1 MNCSDCIQRLSVFLL
16 GMSLG
21 SLSYCISEGFS
32 AQHFN
37 CVDFANTTSWF
48 LSFSTIV
55 SLLLCLESLYCCMT
69 RFEPGFIGQTDGFTF
84 GSTRF
89 KEHCSQVRGTI
100 APRLLTIYLLN
111 IILTPECCSKL
122 PREGYKIE
130 VLSFSFI
137 DVLTLAAFPI
147 VSHVSNKGGLDFH
160 THFFW
165 ILNWN
170 FWILIQIVV
179 RLLIAWCNMF
189 CSSSGL

>member
-1 MNCSDCIQRLSVFLL
+1 
-16 GMSLG
+16 
-21 SLSYCISEGFS
+21 
-32 AQHFN
+32 
-37 CVDFANTTSWF
+37 
-48 LSFSTIV
+48 
-55 SLLLCLESLYCCMT
+55 MT

-147 VSHVSNKGGLDFH
+147 VSRVSNKGGLDFH
-160 THFFW
+160 THFF
-165 ILNWN
+165 LNFELKFLN
-170 FWILIQIVV
+170 FDSNCCQIINRMV
-179 RLLIAWCNMF
+179 
-189 CSSSGL
+189 